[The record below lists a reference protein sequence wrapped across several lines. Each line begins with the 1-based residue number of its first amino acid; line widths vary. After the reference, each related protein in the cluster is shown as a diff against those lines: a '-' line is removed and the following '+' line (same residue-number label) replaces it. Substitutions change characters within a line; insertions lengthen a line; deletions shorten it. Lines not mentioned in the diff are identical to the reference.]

1 MFSLTFKAFV
11 KLVTF
16 FLFQSN
22 LYIVLA
28 HGKGPKNSIHRDLFK
43 TKTSKQKTP
52 RLQAAFY
59 VSYSVWIGQ
68 KCHLPKMFR

>member
-1 MFSLTFKAFV
+1 MEKA
-11 KLVTF
+11 L
-16 FLFQSN
+16 
-22 LYIVLA
+22 
-28 HGKGPKNSIHRDLFK
+28 KNSIHRDLFK

-68 KCHLPKMFR
+68 KRHLPKMFR